1 MENGNNTTSFDIGI
15 FVGVAIGLA
24 IALLYAPQS
33 GKDTRYMLRKKV
45 LEIQEK
51 AGEVAE
57 KLR

>member
-1 MENGNNTTSFDIGI
+1 MDTNKSKASFDLGI
-15 FVGVAIGLA
+15 FAGMAIGLM
-24 IALLYAPQS
+24 IGLLLAPQS
-33 GKDTRYMLRKKV
+33 GDETRALLREKA